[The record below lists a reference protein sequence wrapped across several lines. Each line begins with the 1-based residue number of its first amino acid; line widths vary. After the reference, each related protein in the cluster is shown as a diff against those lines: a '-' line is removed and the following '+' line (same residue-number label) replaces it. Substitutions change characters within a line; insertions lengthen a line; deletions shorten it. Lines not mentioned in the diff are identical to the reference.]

1 MATLKSILVQ
11 TSGSVNLRS
20 GTCALNPTISSE
32 SPIVR
37 PIEFVPLFV
46 KKHALEGLF
55 NVHIDPTIVL
65 QHVLDR
71 TKRHNHFVEA

>member
-1 MATLKSILVQ
+1 MRPESNDLTE
-11 TSGSVNLRS
+11 
-20 GTCALNPTISSE
+20 SS
-32 SPIVR
+32 IVR
-37 PIEFVPLFV
+37 PNQNSSIILG
-46 KKHALEGLF
+46 KHALEGLF